1 MTPQEAIE
9 KVKKEFKLVNDKLF
23 DDDYNEFNRLF
34 YQWLDEEMDLRVKK
48 RTWTK
53 NIKTCN

>member
-34 YQWLDEEMDLRVKK
+34 HQWLDEEMDLRVEK
-48 RTWTK
+48 RT
-53 NIKTCN
+53 

>member
-1 MTPQEAIE
+1 MAPQEAIE

-34 YQWLDEEMDLRVKK
+34 YQWLDEEMDLRVEK
-48 RTWTK
+48 RT
-53 NIKTCN
+53 